1 MKVQNFADQKD
12 PLVDSCHQTSWSHL
26 KAILIL
32 VWFPEVDGRGET
44 RWEDCKQQMCSSQEF
59 YTSAMQCQPW
69 GTVLYFLLWG
79 TSGGDY
85 ALHWKKVGCRVSLP
99 KALSP
104 ASSESVSRLTT
115 SNLHFLVSLHFD
127 SYCSQNIRCW
137 TIGWPVGMLRPQESQ
152 SMSTQVLFSGLLNSG
167 VNKFQHMQN
176 RCTCGLLAQ
185 GLQRYLICGL
195 ETPAISRLLRSV
207 QLQAVFLLHFLFDNH
222 SQWMED
228 TDNALMTTP
237 TLAA

>member
-1 MKVQNFADQKD
+1 M
-12 PLVDSCHQTSWSHL
+12 PTL
-26 KAILIL
+26 
-32 VWFPEVDGRGET
+32 G
-44 RWEDCKQQMCSSQEF
+44 SSLGF
-59 YTSAMQCQPW
+59 
-69 GTVLYFLLWG
+69 GVLYFLLSFTRRRGVVGSVFPRLFLHVAQSLLVTWPLQIYIFWSLCTLTPTAPKTSDAG
-79 TSGGDY
+79 T
-85 ALHWKKVGCRVSLP
+85 K
-99 KALSP
+99 
-104 ASSESVSRLTT
+104 
-115 SNLHFLVSLHFD
+115 
-127 SYCSQNIRCW
+127 
-137 TIGWPVGMLRPQESQ
+137 GWPSSMVRPQESQ